1 MIAVSGTSGNT
12 GKPAVAALLARGEKV
27 RVITM
32 EREMIVI
39 TGATGNTGKPVVDAL
54 LASGE
59 KVRVIGQ
66 DAKRLEAF
74 TQKGAEAFVGKV
86 EDAAQM
92 SKAFEGATAVYLLIP
107 QSVGEDY
114 RAYQNHVSDAYLAAV
129 TNSRVPYAV
138 TLSSLGAQHAE
149 NTGPIVGLHNLEQKL
164 SGISGLNVLHL
175 RPGPFME
182 NLFMS
187 MVPLRT
193 MGFLP
198 GGTEGDLPVALIAA
212 KDIGAYA
219 AKRLH
224 ARDFSGSSIQEL
236 LGPRDITMKEIA
248 TVIGSAIGKP
258 KLGYMQVPFM
268 MLEPALVQ
276 TGLPKNLAKLL
287 IEMWKAGNVGLL
299 APLEKRSAENT
310 TPTTIESFVAE
321 VFAPAYLGKTAG
333 A

>member
-1 MIAVSGTSGNT
+1 
-12 GKPAVAALLARGEKV
+12 
-27 RVITM
+27 
-32 EREMIVI
+32 MIVV
-39 TGATGNTGKPVVDAL
+39 TGATGNTGRVAVDAL

-114 RAYQNHVSDAYLAAV
+114 RAYQDHVSDAYLAAV
-129 TNSRVPYAV
+129 TSSRVPYAV

-164 SGISGLNVLHL
+164 NGISGLNVLHL

-224 ARDFSGSSIQEL
+224 ARDFSGSSVQEL

-248 TVIGSAIGKP
+248 TVIGGAIGKP

-276 TGLPKNLAKLL
+276 TGMPRSTVALM
-287 IEMWKAGNVGLL
+287 IEMWKSMNSGALKLHEPRN
-299 APLEKRSAENT
+299 AKNT
-310 TPTTIESFVAE
+310 TPTSIETFVTE
-321 VFAPAYLGKTAG
+321 VFAPAYSSMEAKAKSRR
-333 A
+333 